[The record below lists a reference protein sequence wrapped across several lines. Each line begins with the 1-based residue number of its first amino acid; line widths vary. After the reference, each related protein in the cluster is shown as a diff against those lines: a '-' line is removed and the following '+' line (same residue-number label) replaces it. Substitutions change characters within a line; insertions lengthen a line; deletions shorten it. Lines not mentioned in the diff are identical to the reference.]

1 MRIVLIFATTLLI
14 GAPISNAQAV
24 GTAPSVVQD
33 RSYKLLRED
42 EDWSFLRNRSLRE
55 DFWDPIKYVPLRKS
69 ANDWYMTMGG
79 EAREVWEQ
87 IGNDNWGQ
95 SPYWNGYLNERYM
108 PYFDLHYGSHVRT
121 FIELKS
127 GLNSFRRGGPRPIDE
142 KKLDFQSAFLELSS
156 SSGSKSIQLRI
167 GRHELEYGSGRLI
180 DVREGPNVRLSFD
193 GDRKSTRLNSS
204 HLRTSRM
211 PSSA

>member
-1 MRIVLIFATTLLI
+1 MRIVLICAATLLI

-24 GTAPSVVQD
+24 ETAPSVVQD

-42 EDWSFLRNRSLRE
+42 EDWSFLRDQSLRQ
-55 DFWDPIKYVPLRKS
+55 DFWDPIKYIPLRKS
-69 ANDWYMTMGG
+69 PDDWYMTVGG

-108 PYFDLHYGSHVRT
+108 PYFDLHYGKHVRT

-127 GLNSFRRGGPRPIDE
+127 ELNSFRAAGPLPIDE
-142 KKLDFQSAFLELSS
+142 KKLDFQSAFLELSRS
-156 SSGSKSIQLRI
+156 SEAKSIKLRI
-167 GRHELEYGSGRLI
+167 GRH
-180 DVREGPNVRLSFD
+180 
-193 GDRKSTRLNSS
+193 
-204 HLRTSRM
+204 
-211 PSSA
+211 